1 MRSKQKTRDNERYI
15 AIYARQ
21 SVDREQSVSIETQIE
36 FCKREVLDEPFKI
49 YTDKGYSGKNTNRPG
64 FIQMCEDI
72 RNMKIKKVVV
82 YRLDRISR
90 SVLDFSEMIQ
100 EFQKYKVDF
109 SSTMEKFDT
118 NSPIGNAMLMIIMVF
133 AQLERE
139 TIQQRV
145 IDAYA
150 SRSKKGFFMGG
161 PAPFGFRLDTK
172 EIDGVKIR
180 CFVEDPKEST
190 VIRQI
195 FQLYSNPNTSLN
207 DVAKQ
212 LASNHVKSRR
222 GADFTSA
229 RCRDVIL
236 NTVYARCN
244 LEIYSFLL
252 SQNVEVIND
261 RSEFIGTNGGYLYSA
276 NGTGKRSSS
285 MAGQMFVLAPHEG
298 LIDADTW
305 IRCRTKCL
313 NNRAVAKPVKAKRTW
328 LAGKVK
334 CGYCGYALTV
344 SIYHTKTH
352 DNKYLVCTHKYVA
365 HTCPFSSVQLDIVE
379 QAVYVHMKRKIGSL
393 SSVMSTNDQEDFR
406 IQELYAEIA
415 ELDQELNAWLAQVP
429 HANAALIARINE
441 KTDELTAKKEIL
453 TGQIQK
459 LRSDATG
466 PVRSKP
472 EEYLDEW
479 NLLSVDDKISVA
491 AFIIDK
497 VRVKPGQIHVD
508 WRF

>member
-1 MRSKQKTRDNERYI
+1 MGSKQRPEEKERYI

-36 FCKREVLDEPFKI
+36 FCKREVFDEPFKI
-49 YTDKGYSGKNTNRPG
+49 YTDKGYSGKNTNRPS

-72 RNMKIKKVVV
+72 RSMKIKKVVV

-172 EIDGVKIR
+172 EINGVKIR

-195 FQLYSNPNTSLN
+195 FRLYSNPNTSLN
-207 DVAKQ
+207 DVAKHM
-212 LASNHVKSRR
+212 ASNHVKSRK

-244 LEIYSFLL
+244 LDIYSFLL
-252 SQNVEVIND
+252 SQNVEVVND

-276 NGTGKRSSS
+276 NGSGKRSSS

-313 NNRAVAKPVKAKRTW
+313 KNRTVAKPVKAKRTW

-334 CGYCGYALTV
+334 CGYCGYALTA

-352 DNKYLVCTHKYVA
+352 DNKYLVCTHKYDA
-365 HTCPFSSVQLDIVE
+365 HTCPFSSVQLDVVE
-379 QAVYVHMKRKIGSL
+379 HVVYVRMKEKMGSL
-393 SSVMSTNDQEDFR
+393 SSMIASNDPAELR
-406 IQELYAEIA
+406 IQELHAELA
-415 ELDQELNAWLAQVP
+415 ELDKELNAWLAQVP
-429 HANAALIARINE
+429 HASSALIAHISE
-441 KTDELTAKKEIL
+441 KVDQLTAEKETLTVQIL
-453 TGQIQK
+453 K
-459 LRSDATG
+459 LCSDAKES
-466 PVRSKP
+466 VHSSLA
-472 EEYLDEW
+472 EHLDEW
-479 NLLSVDDKISVA
+479 KLLSVDDKISIA
-491 AFIIDK
+491 AFVIDK
-497 VRVKPGQIHVD
+497 VRVKPGKIDID
-508 WRF
+508 WLF